1 MELSIPVDGGEVWA
15 EDAGGDGTP
24 LVLMHPGWGD
34 STIWDPVLGRL
45 DARRFRVIRYDA
57 RGYGRSPAP
66 AAPYTQLGDLTA
78 VLDHLRVPEATLVAH
93 SGAGGPA
100 TGLALAQPE
109 RVNALVLVAPGV
121 QDFPWPQD
129 DPYGQ
134 QFGALFAA
142 GDRDGLVELGLRTW
156 AAASADP
163 AARAQIAGAVTTFFA
178 LGDLERPDPPAYAR
192 LGEISAPSVL
202 AVGDLEYPMVRE
214 AAERIAGA
222 IPGCQ
227 MLVVPGAD
235 HLLPLRAP
243 GLLAGLISDTAGRAA
258 G

>member
-1 MELSIPVDGGEVWA
+1 MELAIPVGGGDVWA
-15 EDAGGDGTP
+15 EDTGGDGAP

-34 STIWDPVLGRL
+34 STIWDPVLSRL
-45 DARRFRVIRYDA
+45 APRRFRAIRYDA
-57 RGYGRSPAP
+57 RGYGRSPA
-66 AAPYTQLGDLTA
+66 AAVPYTQLGDLAA
-78 VLDHLRVPEATLVAH
+78 VLDHLRVPQATLVAH

-100 TGLALAQPE
+100 IGLALAQPE
-109 RVNALVLVAPGV
+109 RVSALVLVAPGV
-121 QDFPWPQD
+121 QDYPWPQD

-134 QFGALFAA
+134 QFEALFAA

-156 AAASADP
+156 AAAGADL
-163 AARAQIAGAVTTFFA
+163 AARAQIRSAVTAFFA
-178 LGDLERPDPPAYAR
+178 QGDLERPDPPAYAR

-202 AVGDLEYPMVRE
+202 AVGDLEYPMVRD

-227 MLVVPGAD
+227 TILVPGAD

-243 GLLAGLISDTAGRAA
+243 GLLADLISDTAGRAA

>member
-1 MELSIPVDGGEVWA
+1 MELAIPVGGGDVWA
-15 EDAGGDGTP
+15 EDTGGDGAP

-45 DARRFRVIRYDA
+45 PAHRFRVIRYDA

-66 AAPYTQLGDLTA
+66 AVPYTQLGDLAA
-78 VLDHLRVPEATLVAH
+78 VLDHLRVPRAALVAH

-100 TGLALAQPE
+100 TGLALAHPE
-109 RVNALVLVAPGV
+109 RVSALVLVAPGV
-121 QDFPWPQD
+121 HDYPWPPD
-129 DPYGQ
+129 DPYGR

-142 GDRDGLVELGLRTW
+142 GDRDGLAELGLRTW
-156 AAASADP
+156 AAAGADP
-163 AARAQIAGAVTTFFA
+163 AARAQIAGAVTAFFA
-178 LGDLERPDPPAYAR
+178 RGDLERPDPPAYAR
-192 LGEISAPSVL
+192 LGEITAPSVL

-222 IPGCQ
+222 IPGCPVI
-227 MLVVPGAD
+227 VVPGAD

>member
-1 MELSIPVDGGEVWA
+1 MELVIPVGGGGVWA
-15 EDAGGDGTP
+15 DDTGGDGAP

-45 DARRFRVIRYDA
+45 PARRFRVIRYDA

-66 AAPYTQLGDLTA
+66 VVPYTQLGDLVT
-78 VLDHLRVPEATLVAH
+78 VLDHLRVPRAAIAAH

-100 TGLALAQPE
+100 IGLALAQPE
-109 RVNALVLVAPGV
+109 RVSALVLVAPGV
-121 QDFPWPQD
+121 HDYPWPQG

-134 QFGALFAA
+134 QFEALFAA

-156 AAASADP
+156 AAAGADP
-163 AARAQIAGAVTTFFA
+163 AARAQIRSAVTAIFA
-178 LGDLERPDPPAYAR
+178 RGDLERPDPPAYAR

-214 AAERIAGA
+214 AAEQIAGA
-222 IPGCQ
+222 IPGGR
-227 MLVVPGAD
+227 MIVVPGAD

-243 GLLAGLISDTAGRAA
+243 GLLADLISEEAGRAA